1 MKGHKQSMKTIIITG
16 ALGGIGQGLTKH
28 FLTKGLNVIINYTNE
43 AKAEKIKNEF
53 YTAFNKEKMLFYR
66 ADVSKYDEVEKM
78 FQASKEKFGQI
89 DGLINCASINKDAY
103 IRDMDFDMWQSVIN
117 VNLTGTFNC
126 SKMFVNQYDG
136 NNGFIINFSS
146 GTAVHGRAKGANYC
160 SSKAGVINLTKDFA
174 IEYAPNIRVNCI
186 GLGMIMTDEIYY
198 RYELWDEEKLHAMNA
213 SIPMGYIGDVSDV
226 VEMADFL
233 ALKGRYITGQL
244 IYVNGGMYMH

>member
-1 MKGHKQSMKTIIITG
+1 MKTILITG
-16 ALGGIGQGLTKH
+16 ALGGIGRGLVEH
-28 FLTKGLNVIINYTNE
+28 FIAEGSNVIINYTDEKKSSKYKEKYNQFDM
-43 AKAEKIKNEF
+43 EKI
-53 YTAFNKEKMLFYR
+53 LFFK
-66 ADVSKYDEVEKM
+66 ADVSKFDEVENM
-78 FQASKEKFGQI
+78 FKSAKEKFGQI
-89 DGLINCASINKDAY
+89 DVLINCASINKDAY
-103 IRDMDFDMWQSVIN
+103 IKDMDANMWQDVIN

-126 SKMFVNQYDG
+126 SKLFAEQYTG
-136 NNGFIINFSS
+136 NSGCIINIGS

-198 RYELWDEEKLHAMNA
+198 RYDLSNPQNLEDMNK
-213 SIPMGYIGDVSDV
+213 SIPLGYIGDVSDV

-233 ALKGRYITGQL
+233 IFKGRYITGQL

>member
-1 MKGHKQSMKTIIITG
+1 MSTIVITG
-16 ALGGIGQGLTKH
+16 ALGGMGQGLTKH
-28 FLTKGLNVIINYTNE
+28 FLSKDCNVVINYNNE
-43 AKAEKIKNEF
+43 EKAAKFKELLYKTYDRDKI
-53 YTAFNKEKMLFYR
+53 LFYK
-66 ADVSKYDEVEKM
+66 ADVSKYDEVERM
-78 FQASKEKFGQI
+78 FQSSMEKFGQL

-103 IRDMDFDMWQSVIN
+103 IKDMDSCLWQSVIN
-117 VNLTGTFNC
+117 VNLTGVFNC
-126 SKMFVNQYDG
+126 SKLFVQQYNG

-186 GLGMIMTDEIYY
+186 GLGMIMTDEIYN
-198 RYELWDEEKLHAMNA
+198 RYDLGDEEKLEAMNK
-213 SIPMGYIGDVSDV
+213 SIPLGYIGDVSDV

-233 ALKGRYITGQL
+233 AFKGRYITGQL